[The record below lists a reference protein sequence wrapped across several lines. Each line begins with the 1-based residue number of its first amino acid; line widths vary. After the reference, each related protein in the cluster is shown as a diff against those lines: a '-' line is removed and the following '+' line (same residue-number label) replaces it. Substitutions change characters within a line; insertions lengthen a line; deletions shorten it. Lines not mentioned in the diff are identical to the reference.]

1 MIVRFTS
8 YDYEKYIEDDYDWRD
23 TETYIY
29 VDMSEIPAFYQVD
42 EQFMVINIMGAEY
55 LIDCQ
60 VSRFIQYLGT
70 PMVYEPNHITAN

>member
-29 VDMSEIPAFYQVD
+29 VNMSEIPAFYQVD

-70 PMVYEPNHITAN
+70 PMVYEANNITAN

>member
-8 YDYEKYIEDDYDWRD
+8 YDYEKYMEDDYDWRD

-29 VDMSEIPAFYQVD
+29 VDMSDVPAFYQVD

-55 LIDCQ
+55 LIDCH
-60 VSRFIQYLGT
+60 VSRIYSISWNSDGLRSK
-70 PMVYEPNHITAN
+70 